1 MGEVVTRLCFC
12 RDREAAMQ
20 AGTFIR
26 EYEGTW
32 IFPLDPVRAMS
43 PRARY
48 FAFVEREDHPHEDH
62 SGEPYRR
69 VTCPWCGLD
78 LPGAITD
85 PPPPAE
91 FCSGDGPE

>member
-1 MGEVVTRLCFC
+1 MAEQVTRLCSC
-12 RDREAAMQ
+12 PEREAAMQ
-20 AGTFIR
+20 SGAFIR
-26 EYEGTW
+26 EYGGTW

-48 FAFVEREDHPHEDH
+48 YAFVDRQEHAHEDH

-78 LPGAITD
+78 LPGSFL